1 MFKAII
7 TMMDVPTAM
16 GQLAPRVRQLS
27 RGGALLIFSCLL
39 LILGPLAYL
48 WWRFDLSATWGWFN
62 ALIGDGSTAK
72 AEVGAAATRA
82 GADDGTAGLIL
93 LLFGTG
99 FTLLPSAVQIGMT
112 RFVSVPALGFLVKVS
127 LGFDLI
133 TDWPALW
140 QIAADSAWY
149 DTAFRWWPLATLAR
163 LIITALGT
171 VLASVVIQS
180 ATILVATSLLYL
192 AGAIVAPGGS
202 GVGDR
207 GSGVRRFDA

>member
-1 MFKAII
+1 MFRALI
-7 TMMDVPTAM
+7 TMMDVPTAL

-27 RGGALLIFSCLL
+27 RGGALLIFACLL

-48 WWRFDLSATWGWFN
+48 WWRFDLSSTWGWFS
-62 ALIGDGSTAK
+62 ALIGDGSAAR

-82 GADDGTAGLIL
+82 GADDEAAGLIL

-99 FTLLPSAVQIGMT
+99 FTLLPSAVQVGLT

-140 QIAADSAWY
+140 GITAQSNWY
-149 DTAFRWWPLATLAR
+149 DATFRWWPLAGLAR
-163 LIITALGT
+163 LVVTALGT

-180 ATILVATSLLYL
+180 ATILVAASLLYL
-192 AGAIVAPGGS
+192 AAAIIAPL
-202 GVGDR
+202 DHE
-207 GSGVRRFDA
+207 RRELGRKTRT

>member
-7 TMMDVPTAM
+7 TMMDVPTAL
-16 GQLAPRVRQLS
+16 GLLAPRVRQLS
-27 RGGALLIFSCLL
+27 RGGALLIFACLL

-48 WWRFDLSATWGWFN
+48 WWRFDLSSTWGWFTW
-62 ALIGDGSTAK
+62 LIGDGTVAT

-82 GADDGTAGLIL
+82 GADDATAGLIL

-99 FTLLPSAVQIGMT
+99 FTLLPSAVQVGMT

-140 QIAADSAWY
+140 GLAASSSWY
-149 DTAFRWWPLATLAR
+149 DTTFRWWPLAGLAR
-163 LIITALGT
+163 LCAVALGS
-171 VLASVVIQS
+171 VLASVVVQS
-180 ATILVATSLLYL
+180 ATILVAASLLYL
-192 AGAIVAPGGS
+192 AAAIIAPGDHALRAG
-202 GVGDR
+202 GRKLRTIEG
-207 GSGVRRFDA
+207 